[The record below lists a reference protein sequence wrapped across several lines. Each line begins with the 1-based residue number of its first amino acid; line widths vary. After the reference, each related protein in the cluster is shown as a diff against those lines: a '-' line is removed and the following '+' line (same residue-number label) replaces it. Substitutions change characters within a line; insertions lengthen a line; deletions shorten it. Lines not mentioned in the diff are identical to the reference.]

1 MREFAVHSLRLG
13 NIGCST
19 GQFERLYKVLSSAP
33 FARSVQYGSE
43 GLQTT
48 YSDGS
53 WAQLVAPHVTELL
66 TKRVG
71 RQEQR
76 VDA

>member
-1 MREFAVHSLRLG
+1 M
-13 NIGCST
+13 
-19 GQFERLYKVLSSAP
+19 
-33 FARSVQYGSE
+33 QYGSE

-53 WAQLVAPHVTELL
+53 WAQLVAPHETELL

-71 RQEQR
+71 RQEQW
-76 VDA
+76 VDG